1 MSGLGW
7 KIAGGVLAIGSI
19 GWAGFNVVTL
29 VAHEERT
36 EVTTYEAADV
46 RVLDVDNSNGPVTI
60 TGAAEREQI
69 MVTARISDGLRET
82 EERQTL
88 VDGVLELRASC
99 PLIGSDWCSVRYTIE
114 VPADI
119 EIRAETDNG
128 RLTVRGIAGP
138 VHLDTDNGSV
148 EVADVTGNLTVSS
161 NNGSITASRLT
172 SEAVVAES
180 DNGSLAIELLEPPT
194 SVEARSD
201 NGSVEV
207 VLPETEDAYRLD
219 ITTDNGDVLDDIR
232 TSPDSPRHLLI
243 ETDNGDATVR
253 YAP

>member
-1 MSGLGW
+1 M
-7 KIAGGVLAIGSI
+7 
-19 GWAGFNVVTL
+19 
-29 VAHEERT
+29 
-36 EVTTYEAADV
+36 
-46 RVLDVDNSNGPVTI
+46 LDVDNSNGPVTI

-69 MVTARISDGLRET
+69 TVTARISDGLRET

-99 PLIGSDWCSVRYTIE
+99 PLIGSEWCSVRYTIE

-119 EIRAETDNG
+119 EVRADTDNG
-128 RLTVRGIAGP
+128 RLRVSGVDGP

-148 EVADVTGNLTVSS
+148 EVADVTGNLTIGS

-172 SEAVVAES
+172 SDTVVAET
-180 DNGSLAIELLEPPT
+180 DNGSLTIELLETPT

-207 VLPETEDAYRLD
+207 VLPRDGGRLP
-219 ITTDNGDVLDDIR
+219 
-232 TSPDSPRHLLI
+232 SRHLDGQRRRLRRHPHRSGQPAAHPHRHRQRRRHRPLRPLTI
-243 ETDNGDATVR
+243 PFLHLPALL
-253 YAP
+253 

>member
-1 MSGLGW
+1 MSGIGW
-7 KIAGGVLAIGSI
+7 KIAGGVLAIGSV

-36 EVTTYEAADV
+36 EVKTYDVAAVD
-46 RVLDVDNSNGPVTI
+46 VLDVDNSNGPVTI

-69 MVTARISDGLRET
+69 TVTARISDGLRET

-114 VPADI
+114 VPSDI
-119 EIRAETDNG
+119 EVRADTDNG
-128 RLTVRGIAGP
+128 RLTVRGIAGA
-138 VHLDTDNGSV
+138 VDLSADNGAVEVADLSGNLTINGDNTSVTATQLTSDRVIAETDNGS
-148 EVADVTGNLTVSS
+148 LT
-161 NNGSITASRLT
+161 
-172 SEAVVAES
+172 
-180 DNGSLAIELLEPPT
+180 IELLEPPT

-201 NGSVEV
+201 NGSIEV

-232 TSPDSPRHLLI
+232 ASPDSPRHVLI
-243 ETDNGDATVR
+243 ETDNGDAIVR